1 MTKAFSFV
9 ITSSWGS
16 VSGSQGEAHGSLSAL
31 LGSDRAPSPFPFLF
45 PLGTPYSLLSET
57 LAFTCHISSAK
68 GRQCCCLV
76 AKLCLTLAIPWTV
89 AHQVTLSM
97 GFPRQEYWSGLPFP
111 SPGDLPDQGVEP
123 EYWQFN
129 TAGKFFTTDPPR
141 YSEKERTHRNV
152 SLILLLPASAVSALW
167 RPKFF

>member
-31 LGSDRAPSPFPFLF
+31 LVSDRAPLPSLFSFLWEL
-45 PLGTPYSLLSET
+45 PTPSCQRHWLLPVT
-57 LAFTCHISSAK
+57 FHPQK
-68 GRQCCCLV
+68 GLCCCLV

-152 SLILLLPASAVSALW
+152 SLILLLPAGAVSALW
-167 RPKFF
+167 RPKVF